1 MIKRFSLKQ
10 LICVGFPTAPFLFE
24 DLKECL
30 TKKTCGNEEQP
41 ILLLNLTFL
50 EGKTKQWPL
59 LCFCSVL
66 EQHGL
71 ANKASIPTE
80 SFEKRFSRNLFLC
93 LNSRHGKKKLTTWT
107 MKTLKKNGLQKSSTL
122 AVWPKFYERLSASL
136 LSPLQVLRQRKLLA
150 IAELIAEWKLLDVV
164 VSFFFIVQET
174 LFAKP

>member
-1 MIKRFSLKQ
+1 MLVSRLPPFCLK
-10 LICVGFPTAPFLFE
+10 ISRNVWP
-24 DLKECL
+24 
-30 TKKTCGNEEQP
+30 KKHAEMKNNQFYFWTF
-41 ILLLNLTFL
+41 TFL

-107 MKTLKKNGLQKSSTL
+107 MKTLKKNGLEQSSTL

-136 LSPLQVLRQRKLLA
+136 LSPPLQVLRQRKLLA

>member
-1 MIKRFSLKQ
+1 MLVSRLPPFCLK
-10 LICVGFPTAPFLFE
+10 ISRNVWP
-24 DLKECL
+24 
-30 TKKTCGNEEQP
+30 KKHAEMKNNQFYFWTF
-41 ILLLNLTFL
+41 TFL

-93 LNSRHGKKKLTTWT
+93 LNSRHGKKSLQHEQWKFKK
-107 MKTLKKNGLQKSSTL
+107 KT
-122 AVWPKFYERLSASL
+122 VWNKVLLWPFDLNFMNVFRLHFFP
-136 LSPLQVLRQRKLLA
+136 PLQVLRQRKLLA